1 MVLYGL
7 EETGGEAKVGNHK
20 SLRINNNKEVEAA
33 EDLLDSKLFDNFF
46 GKMFSEEKY
55 GRKTRGI
62 KKKIIK
68 RE

>member
-20 SLRINNNKEVEAA
+20 SLRNNKKKKKKKEVEAA

-46 GKMFSEEKY
+46 WG
-55 GRKTRGI
+55 
-62 KKKIIK
+62 
-68 RE
+68 